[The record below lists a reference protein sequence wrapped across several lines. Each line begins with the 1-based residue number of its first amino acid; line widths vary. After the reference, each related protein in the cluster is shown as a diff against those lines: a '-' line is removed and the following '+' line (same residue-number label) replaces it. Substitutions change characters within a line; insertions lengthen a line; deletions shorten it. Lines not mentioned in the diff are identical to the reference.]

1 MGITLFEATKLSTFK
16 NFKLVSGMNG
26 LENVVEKVG
35 ILDWE
40 FFSKIEGQFLSGEFV
55 LTSLLF
61 AKDHPE
67 YIVDAV
73 EALINSGVSGLAV
86 KNIYYDEMPPDV
98 VQLSNE
104 NAFPIFIFDNSAYF
118 EDIITEVMDRVRLS
132 GQNELLEA
140 KIDLLMN
147 KKLDKSSVRDMA
159 YEINSS
165 FKDCYI
171 TMYFKARQY
180 MEYRQLMLWR
190 STLKR
195 SNILL
200 HDSTMMLYR
209 GGLLIIYSSEKK
221 SESEIMTHVQRVLL
235 EVDQLLKPNV
245 YWTGIGDIHL
255 DLSELDYGISESLY
269 ASKHAELTD
278 VTVSNFQE
286 TGLYSVLLPYQNDIW
301 MKNFKARLIAPII
314 AYDALYHTDLL
325 TTAEAYVKE
334 GGRIP
339 ETAARLFLHNNT
351 VRYRIEKLKHL
362 LKAHHRDLDFYEV
375 LAVAIRLNEIMK

>member
-1 MGITLFEATKLSTFK
+1 MGITLFEATKLNTFK

-26 LENVVEKVG
+26 LDNIVEKVG

-67 YIVDAV
+67 YIREAV

-86 KNIYYDEMPPDV
+86 KNIYYDEMPIDV

-132 GQNELLEA
+132 GHNELLEA
-140 KIDLLMN
+140 KVDLLIN

-159 YEINSS
+159 YDINSS
-165 FKDCYI
+165 FKDRFV
-171 TMYFKARQY
+171 TMYFKGRQY
-180 MEYRQLMLWR
+180 MEHRQLMQW
-190 STLKR
+190 SAALKR
-195 SNILL
+195 SNVLV
-200 HDSTMMLYR
+200 HNSTMMLYR
-209 GGLLIIYSSEKK
+209 GGLLIIYTVDKENEAAF
-221 SESEIMTHVQRVLL
+221 ESKVQKLL
-235 EVDQLLKPNV
+235 IEVDQLLKPNV
-245 YWTGIGDIHL
+245 YWTGIGNIHD

-269 ASKHAELTD
+269 ASKHAELTE
-278 VTVSNFQE
+278 VQASNFKA
-286 TGLYSVLLPYQNDIW
+286 TGLYSILLPYQNDLW
-301 MKNFKARLIAPII
+301 MKHFKERIIEPIM
-314 AYDALYHTDLL
+314 AYDSLYHTDLL

-339 ETAARLFLHNNT
+339 ETSARLFLHKNT
-351 VRYRIEKLKHL
+351 VRYRIDKIKTL
-362 LKAHHRDLDFYEV
+362 LGAHHHDLDFYEV
-375 LAVAIRLNEIMK
+375 LAVAIRLNSIMK